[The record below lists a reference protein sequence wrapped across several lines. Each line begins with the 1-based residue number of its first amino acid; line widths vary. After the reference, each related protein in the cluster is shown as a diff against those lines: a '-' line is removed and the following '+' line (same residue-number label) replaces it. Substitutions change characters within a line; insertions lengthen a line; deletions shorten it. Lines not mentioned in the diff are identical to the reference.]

1 MLPPFAPVMGPPI
14 AGALA
19 LVPGW
24 MDTTNRGRRLSINA
38 SRGPYAGPQG
48 IVIGNFVWVDPDTG
62 LSLNSQQNGII
73 AIAAIESFRYPVAF
87 QKNNAL
93 MTSPGNTIYPWVSGY
108 FWTMFPGGAIQNDPV
123 YADNAT
129 GTPITG
135 SSATATASKTSFSV
149 YTPCKPGGLAIIENF

>member
-24 MDTTNRGRRLSINA
+24 MDTTNRGKKLQLNT
-38 SRGPYAGPQG
+38 SRGAYAGPQG

-62 LSLNSQQNGII
+62 LALNSQQNGII
-73 AIAAIESFRYPVAF
+73 AIAALESFRYPVLY
-87 QKNNAL
+87 QKNNVL
-93 MTSPGNTIYPWVSGY
+93 MTSPGNTIYPWTAGY
-108 FWTMFPGGAIQNDPV
+108 FWAPFPSGAIQNDPV

-135 SSATATASKTSFSV
+135 SGDVSSASETSFSV
-149 YTPCKPGGLAIIENF
+149 YTPCKPGGLAIIANF